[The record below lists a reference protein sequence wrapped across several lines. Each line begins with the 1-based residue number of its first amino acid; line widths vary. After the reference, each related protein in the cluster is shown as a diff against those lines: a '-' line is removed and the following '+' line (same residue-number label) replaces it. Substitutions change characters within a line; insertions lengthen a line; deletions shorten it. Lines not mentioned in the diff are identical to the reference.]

1 MFCQQAS
8 SIHTTH
14 ASFLRE
20 PGGGGSTSSCKTK
33 YLPLGNLLSLCKKVA
48 GAYSFYLFFEI
59 LWKTAIGK
67 FLRDQ
72 SIMVQWFGSF
82 NHGYLFIGILTLVQ
96 M

>member
-1 MFCQQAS
+1 MRPRYFRQRQQNAQLLAS
-8 SIHTTH
+8 IQ
-14 ASFLRE
+14 E
-20 PGGGGSTSSCKTK
+20 Q
-33 YLPLGNLLSLCKKVA
+33 LGNLLSLCKKVA

-72 SIMVQWFGSF
+72 NIMVQWFGSF

>member
-1 MFCQQAS
+1 MVDNMN
-8 SIHTTH
+8 
-14 ASFLRE
+14 L
-20 PGGGGSTSSCKTK
+20 GS
-33 YLPLGNLLSLCKKVA
+33 LEEQLGNLLSLCKKVA

-72 SIMVQWFGSF
+72 NIMVQWFGSF
-82 NHGYLFIGILTLVQ
+82 NHGYLFVGILTLVQ